1 MHSCTIYLDDVDIQ
15 TLGVF
20 IDDSFSMPMFNI
32 DHINSI
38 SIPGRPGELYYN
50 DKPGPIV
57 FKIPLY
63 SISDDEL
70 ERQNVMRR
78 FKKLLIDNDGKSK
91 VVKLKNSQEP
101 DIYYNVR
108 LSSSNE
114 MDKDMHQVGE
124 FELELTCY
132 DGFGL
137 SVLDNEA
144 WFWGDNDITLNNE
157 VRTMGETIEVSQI
170 TLTSNGSIT
179 FTNLGYNV
187 RPIIKLKG
195 SGTNIAVYLGDATF
209 SIIDL
214 TNDELV
220 IDMQEYNVYLNG
232 VMNLD
237 AITSMRWLDII
248 IKEGTNILTVNG
260 TNLNLTVS
268 IHYREIYY

>member
-1 MHSCTIYLDDVDIQ
+1 MHSCTIYIDDVDIQ
-15 TLGVF
+15 TLGVY
-20 IDDSFSMPMFNI
+20 IDDSFAMPMFNI

-50 DKPGPIV
+50 DKPGPII

-132 DGFGL
+132 EGFGML
-137 SVLDNEA
+137 VEEESLT
-144 WFWGDNDITLNNE
+144 WGDTVVPHGSFNYDFDD
-157 VRTMGETIEVSQI
+157 VGSMQSKQI
-170 TLTSNGSIT
+170 TSNDSMEFEIKGFNTLPKVTLT
-179 FTNLGYNV
+179 
-187 RPIIKLKG
+187 G
-195 SGTNIAVYLGDATF
+195 SGTDIYLRINNVYSKIPT
-209 SIIDL
+209 L
-214 TNDELV
+214 TNQTLK
-220 IDMQEYNVYLNG
+220 IDSVEKSVYLNS

-237 AITSMRWLDII
+237 VFSDMNWIDYELIP
-248 IKEGTNILTVNG
+248 GTNLLTVTG
-260 TNLNLTVS
+260 TNLNLNIT
-268 IHYREIYY
+268 IDYDERFY

>member
-1 MHSCTIYLDDVDIQ
+1 MHSCTIYIDDVDIQ
-15 TLGVF
+15 TLGVY
-20 IDDSFSMPMFNI
+20 IDDSFAMPMFNI

-114 MDKDMHQVGE
+114 MDKDMHQIGE

-132 DGFGL
+132 EGFGML
-137 SVLDNEA
+137 VQEDSLL
-144 WFWGDNDITLNNE
+144 WGDTVVPLSSYNYTFADS
-157 VRTMGETIEVSQI
+157 ETVSSQSF
-170 TLTSNGSIT
+170 TSNGAMT
-179 FTNLGYNV
+179 VDVKGYNTY
-187 RPIIKLKG
+187 PIIKVSG
-195 SGTNIAVYLGDATF
+195 TGTNIRLYINGITAYISSITNQTV
-209 SIIDL
+209 IIDCV
-214 TNDELV
+214 EKSV
-220 IDMQEYNVYLNG
+220 FLNG
-232 VMNLD
+232 AYNLD
-237 AITSMRWLDII
+237 IITSMNWLDFYL
-248 IKEGTNILTVNG
+248 KPGDNKLDVSG
-260 TNLNLTVS
+260 TNLNVTVDLD
-268 IHYREIYY
+268 YKERFY

>member
-1 MHSCTIYLDDVDIQ
+1 MHSCTIYIDDVDIQ
-15 TLGVF
+15 TLGVY
-20 IDDSFSMPMFNI
+20 IDDSFAMPMFNI
-32 DHINSI
+32 ENINSI

-114 MDKDMHQVGE
+114 MEKDMHQVGE

-132 DGFGL
+132 EGFGL
-137 SVLDNEA
+137 LVQEDSLL
-144 WFWGDNDITLNNE
+144 WGDTVVPLGSFNYE
-157 VRTMGETIEVSQI
+157 MGDNKTIKSKD
-170 TLTSNGSIT
+170 LYSNGSIIID
-179 FTNLGYNV
+179 NKGYNTY
-187 RPIIKLKG
+187 PIITIKG
-195 SGTNIAVYLGDATF
+195 TTSLLTIQLNGVSTTINPITNQT
-209 SIIDL
+209 
-214 TNDELV
+214 LV
-220 IDMQEYNVYLNG
+220 IDCKEKSVLFNGIYDLSKTNDLN
-232 VMNLD
+232 
-237 AITSMRWLDII
+237 WLEFTLKKGINNI
-248 IKEGTNILTVNG
+248 WFYATNID
-260 TNLNLTVS
+260 LNIT
-268 IHYREIYY
+268 IDYEERIY